1 MGKINFKSDV
11 VFWNAKDRLLHGR
24 LGQVL
29 GVICDE
35 ATSALDVFVQA
46 DIVELLRNL
55 KNELNLTSLFI
66 SHDLGLVQ
74 ALCDETSVM
83 YQGQIIEK
91 GKVEDIIDHSWEE
104 GTRNLMDSVQDI

>member
-11 VFWNAKDRLLHGR
+11 VFWNAKERLLHGR

-46 DIVELLRNL
+46 DIVELLKKNL
-55 KNELNLTSLFI
+55 KNELNLTSCIL
-66 SHDLGLVQ
+66 ST
-74 ALCDETSVM
+74 A
-83 YQGQIIEK
+83 
-91 GKVEDIIDHSWEE
+91 
-104 GTRNLMDSVQDI
+104 